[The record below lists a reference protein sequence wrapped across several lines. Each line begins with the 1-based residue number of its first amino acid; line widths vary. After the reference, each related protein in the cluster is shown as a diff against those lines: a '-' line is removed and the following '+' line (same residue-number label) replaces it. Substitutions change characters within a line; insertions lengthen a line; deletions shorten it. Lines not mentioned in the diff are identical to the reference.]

1 VKVIS
6 SFILRTDEKQL
17 PSRLGPR
24 EKIFPEVNFFD
35 RHASKLQN
43 RLQSAHQRVKGG
55 DPQLQ
60 TELQGDRQY
69 RGIDE
74 HGLRGYALKMD
85 EVSEKIILAQIREG
99 NDVNFETLVTAHSSR
114 IIGLAWRM
122 VGNRDDAEDIAQE
135 AFIRLYRDVAN
146 FRGDS
151 TVSTWLYRTVSR
163 LAIDHLRR
171 QKLRQKIFFF
181 RNNNEE
187 QDPLELVADPAATPG
202 ERYLAGEA
210 GRQLAKAM
218 EKLSARQRA
227 VFTLRHQEEMP
238 LKEIAAMLEL
248 EEGTI
253 KAHLHRAVRVLRKE
267 LKDLHGGLS

>member
-1 VKVIS
+1 M
-6 SFILRTDEKQL
+6 
-17 PSRLGPR
+17 
-24 EKIFPEVNFFD
+24 
-35 RHASKLQN
+35 
-43 RLQSAHQRVKGG
+43 KGG
-55 DPQLQ
+55 DPQPQ
-60 TELQGDRQY
+60 TELQDHLQY
-69 RGIDE
+69 SGIDE
-74 HGLRGYALKMD
+74 KGSRGYDLNMD
-85 EVSEKIILAQIREG
+85 AGSEKIILAQIRDG
-99 NDVNFETLVTAHSSR
+99 NDVNFEALVTAHSAR

-135 AFIRLYRDVAN
+135 AFIRLYRDVGN

-202 ERYLAGEA
+202 ERYLSGEA
-210 GRQLAKAM
+210 GRQLARAM
-218 EKLSARQRA
+218 GKLSARQRT
-227 VFTLRHQEEMP
+227 VFTLRHHEEMP
-238 LKEIAAMLEL
+238 LKEIAAILEL

-253 KAHLHRAVRVLRKE
+253 KAHLHRAVLALRKE
-267 LKDLHGGLS
+267 LKDLQGGLS